1 MWPYYYPYYYPYSYP
16 TQNNSYQAYEQQQ
29 PIYHHS
35 MNDQRQSL
43 FLARQQSVRGQATW
57 TVGGKITKCGIPWS
71 ENEYLTAAVGENSP
85 YKCGQALKIRNLD
98 SPEQM
103 EIIVT
108 VVDTVRGYPANKINL
123 HRRAFVA
130 LGAKPSVGVINIE
143 ITPSPELEAEK
154 WGKYLIEV
162 IKMAY
167 PNYNISDYN
176 FVDRKAVSPTQTR
189 ETYEF
194 ILQSQQDNIKVQ
206 GNVVY
211 NPRTDRVI
219 SIDLKE
225 VEHFSRLSHP
235 YLYK

>member
-1 MWPYYYPYYYPYSYP
+1 MWPYHYPNYYSYSYP
-16 TQNNSYQAYEQQQ
+16 IRNNPYQAYEQQ
-29 PIYHHS
+29 PFYNYSI
-35 MNDQRQSL
+35 NDQRQL
-43 FLARQQSVRGQATW
+43 YLTRQQSVRGQATW
-57 TVGGKITKCGIPWS
+57 TVGGKVTKCGIPWS
-71 ENEYLTAAVGENSP
+71 EDEYLTAAVGENSP

-98 SPEQM
+98 SPEPM

-108 VVDTVRGYPANKINL
+108 VVDTVPGYPANKINL

-143 ITPSPELEAEK
+143 ITPSPELEEEK
-154 WGKYLIEV
+154 WGKYLLEV
-162 IKMAY
+162 TKMAY
-167 PNYNISDYN
+167 PSYNITDYN
-176 FVDRKAVSPTQTR
+176 FVSRKPVSPTQTR

-225 VEHFSRLSHP
+225 VEHFRGFQP
-235 YLYK
+235 PFLYV